1 MSLSKRHQRRKKST
15 INVEAFMVKYGLQI
29 AGIMLIVGGLIYL
42 LASNVKMFR
51 VSDLLNTFASH
62 TDQGSYIVQS
72 ATSNLRGYFALLMY
86 LPGILL
92 VGLPVLLKSRI
103 CRWRNFLSAAGIL
116 LLVVC
121 EIRIMMGVRSHE
133 IVLGYFVIWISLII
147 VQLGVTAA
155 SLAGRNSFALNG
167 SIVLFFISVFLV
179 RLIYGVIVP
188 NLIYLF
194 VFQLVVCLFC
204 FRFQWRSSFALLM
217 ALSVFYISYYFI
229 KLVLV
234 AEFAAD
240 EASVYMIP
248 SLLAWFLLAVV
259 GFGVLPPVVDHQKI
273 IAITW
278 AWFPFVSFFVVLSF
292 CLGFYFKAGVNYLY
306 LASYSLAVLF
316 LTGIAFF
323 LHKKACLR
331 NSDTF
336 YLLLCL
342 FSAFLLPQFLAA
354 DFFLFLSVSLS
365 IALLV
370 SVMFTDLKISFRL
383 SLGLYLL
390 TLGLYLFKWI
400 FGIIPGLINQRASG
414 QVYDQGFI
422 SGGLLLLALAYFFFT
437 LFPRLLEDYSFSHT
451 QAKKYKALVRVCF
464 YSILYLSVYLLFDY
478 LLVRLVTDYRA
489 NFIEWGFYTYAF
501 LFFVLWSQPPRHRNS
516 QKYLFFLSVAL
527 IILYLVFVQPE
538 TIYFRTLYLAGTAP
552 ALFPFLLHYACLAM
566 LLIYIIMVHNKVQ
579 KVIVKSRLFSGI
591 RILTAITFLCF
602 ILLSEYD
609 HLVLLTLSRFSG
621 QPSYE
626 MLQYNKFI
634 PYSVILM
641 LVAIALLVWS
651 VIHYTRL
658 LRRISMLM
666 IFAVLLKVLFIDI
679 TMLSAGK
686 GILLLIT
693 LGIMLLLF
701 SIFFAR
707 KQSRVAENREINSEN
722 STSEISS
729 GK

>member
-1 MSLSKRHQRRKKST
+1 MSRSKRNRRRKKST
-15 INVEAFMVKYGLQI
+15 INVEAFLVKYGLQI
-29 AGIMLIVGGLIYL
+29 AGIMLIMGGLIYL

-51 VSDLLNTFASH
+51 VSDLLNTFTRPA
-62 TDQGSYIVQS
+62 DQGSFIVQS
-72 ATSNLRGYFALLMY
+72 TTSNLRGYFALLMY
-86 LPGILL
+86 LPGMVL
-92 VGLPVLLKSRI
+92 VALPVFLKDRLA
-103 CRWRNFLSAAGIL
+103 RWQNFLSAAGFL
-116 LLVVC
+116 LLAVC
-121 EIRIMMGVRSHE
+121 EFRIMMGIRSHTIE
-133 IVLGYFVIWISLII
+133 LSYSVVWISLIL
-147 VQLGVTAA
+147 VQMGVTAA
-155 SLAGRNSFALNG
+155 ALSGRNKFALNA

-194 VFQLVVCLFC
+194 VFQLIVCLYC
-204 FRFQWRSSFALLM
+204 FRFQWRSSFGLLM
-217 ALSVFYISYYFI
+217 TLSVFYISYYFI
-229 KLVLV
+229 KLVL
-234 AEFAAD
+234 ASGFAGD
-240 EASVYMIP
+240 EAAVYMIP
-248 SLLAWFLLAVV
+248 SLLTWFLLSVV
-259 GFGVLPPVVDHQKI
+259 GFGVLQPVVDHQKI
-273 IAITW
+273 ISITW
-278 AWFPFVSFFVVLSF
+278 AWLPFVSVFVVLSL
-292 CLGFYFKAGVNYLY
+292 CLGFYFKAGANYLY
-306 LASYSLAVLF
+306 LTSYCLAVLF
-316 LTGIAFF
+316 LTGIAFI
-323 LHKKACLR
+323 LQKKAWLR

-354 DFFLFLSVSLS
+354 DFLLFLSISLS

-370 SVMFTDLKISFRL
+370 SVKFTDLKISFRL

-390 TLGLYLFKWI
+390 TLALYLFKWI
-400 FGIIPGLINQRASG
+400 FEIIPGMINQRANG
-414 QVYDQGFI
+414 QLYSQDFVTG
-422 SGGLLLLALAYFFFT
+422 SLLLLALAYFFFT

-451 QAKKYKALVRVCF
+451 QAKKNKAIVRVSF
-464 YSILYLSVYLLFDY
+464 YSMFYLSAYFLFDY
-478 LLVRLVTDYRA
+478 MLVGFIPGYRA

-501 LFFVLWSQPPRHRNS
+501 LFFVLWSKPPRHRNS
-516 QKYLFFLSVAL
+516 QKYLFFLSVAM
-527 IILYLVFVQPE
+527 IILYLVIVQPE
-538 TIYFRTLYLAGTAP
+538 TIYFRTLYLAGTSP

-566 LLIYIIMVHNKVQ
+566 LLIYIFTVHNMVQ
-579 KVIVKSRLFSGI
+579 KVIVKNRFLSGI
-591 RILTAITFLCF
+591 RMLTAITFLCF

-609 HLVLLTLSRFSG
+609 HLVLLSLSRFSG

-686 GILLLIT
+686 GILLLVT

-701 SIFFAR
+701 SIFFSRMR
-707 KQSRVAENREINSEN
+707 KQSRVAENPEINSEN
-722 STSEISS
+722 STS
-729 GK
+729 